1 MLPAPVHFRP
11 ENRMNARI
19 AWIAACALL
28 IALILLNLAWELVL
42 APVKP
47 GGSWLVLKVLP
58 LLLPLFGVLRARRY
72 TLQWSTLLIW
82 AYAAEGA
89 ARAWTDTWPSALLA
103 ATELSLSI
111 AYFLAVVL
119 YLRATRETR

>member
-1 MLPAPVHFRP
+1 MKPRV
-11 ENRMNARI
+11 

-28 IALILLNLAWELVL
+28 IALILLDLAWELVL

-58 LLLPLFGVLRARRY
+58 LLLPLFGVLRATRY

-89 ARAWTDTWPSALLA
+89 TRAWTDSGRSAQLA
-103 ATELSLSI
+103 VIELALSL
-111 AYFLAVVL
+111 AYFAAVVL
-119 YLRATRETR
+119 YLRATRERTG